1 MDYKDCLVCIG
12 VFNNGLSLKST
23 LESIPLDCDFDYII
37 VDDGSTDGA
46 VEKYAQG
53 IPVIRHKNNTGI
65 GTSIRDSIGYAKKNG
80 YKVLVTIPGNNKNTL
95 AEVKRLVEPIM
106 RNKADFVQGSRYL
119 PGSKRDHTPLFRL
132 VMVKLIAIMFSIL
145 SKRKIT
151 DSMEGFRAWRLTIF
165 DDPDINI
172 HQEWLNRYGLETYL
186 FYKITRGRKY
196 KYYEVPVSKVY
207 PKYKKSIINKD
218 GKEYTKI
225 RPLID
230 WWDILRPIPYLLLG
244 IKR

>member
-1 MDYKDCLVCIG
+1 
-12 VFNNGLSLKST
+12 
-23 LESIPLDCDFDYII
+23 LD
-37 VDDGSTDGA
+37 T
-46 VEKYAQG
+46 Q
-53 IPVIRHKNNTGI
+53 
-65 GTSIRDSIGYAKKNG
+65 KKNG

-145 SKRKIT
+145 SKRNIT

-218 GKEYTKI
+218 GQEYSKI
-225 RPLID
+225 RPVID

-244 IKR
+244 LKK